1 MCKDTEGAHLFGNN
15 QTKTPSTQRKKTQY
29 KVKARESA
37 VHAECS
43 ILDGSL
49 LPVLEGV
56 EQAGLLCGRKAT
68 VSSRKGR
75 KKPQGVVL
83 CRYLCLGVMQRQS
96 SNAVEPML
104 VLSSHRD
111 YYCSQLRLFP
121 ANLEYWCPLKQ
132 SMGWWVRRWWVM
144 VPALTRE
151 TWHALSV
158 GEAAGGTLLWGSPSL
173 PPQVH
178 APRCQF
184 LALCLQGKVL

>member
-1 MCKDTEGAHLFGNN
+1 MQRHRGRPFIREQSNKNSLHAKEKNSIQSKSTGISGPRRMLHSGRVAVASMRGGGARG
-15 QTKTPSTQRKKTQY
+15 TPL
-29 KVKARESA
+29 REKSYS
-37 VHAECS
+37 E
-43 ILDGSL
+43 L
-49 LPVLEGV
+49 
-56 EQAGLLCGRKAT
+56 Q
-68 VSSRKGR
+68 KGK

-158 GEAAGGTLLWGSPSL
+158 WEAAGGTLLWGSPSL